1 MVAMVVLCGIK
12 IRYTHLLVHLV
23 TGNLV
28 DIVEEGGK
36 SSYRCYHGVKDH
48 VQSMH
53 VTSLRSKEF
62 GSIQEFNGG
71 DFGSRV
77 LELRKTCTKTSQLST
92 TTSDQL

>member
-1 MVAMVVLCGIK
+1 
-12 IRYTHLLVHLV
+12 
-23 TGNLV
+23 
-28 DIVEEGGK
+28 
-36 SSYRCYHGVKDH
+36 
-48 VQSMH
+48 MH